1 MTSKEIRQTF
11 LDFFKQK
18 QHQIVASAPMVVKND
33 PTLMFTN
40 AGMNQFKDL
49 FLGNAEIKYPRIADT
64 QKCLRVSGKHNDL
77 EEVGVDTYHHTMFEM
92 LGNWSF
98 GDYFKKEAIEWA
110 WELLVDVYKIDKNR
124 LYFSVFGGDEKDG
137 LSWDEEAYNL
147 WKNILIK
154 NGLTEDKILKC
165 NKKDNFWEMG
175 DTGPCGPCSEI
186 HVDIRSDEEIAKI
199 PGRDLVNNDHP
210 LVIEIWN
217 LVFMEFNRLASGELQ
232 KLPAQ
237 HVDTGM
243 GFERLNM
250 VLQGTKSNYDT
261 DVFTP
266 FIHKISQISGV
277 EYKFSDTKQD
287 IASRVISDHVRAVS
301 FSIADGQLPSNSGA
315 GYVIRRI
322 LRRAIRYG
330 YSFLNQKEAFIYQL
344 VPVLVNQM
352 GDFFPELKSQQELI
366 GKVIKE
372 EEDSFFRTLE
382 KGITRFENYVASAKD
397 KVVGGKFAFEFYDT
411 FGFPIDLTEL
421 MATEIGFKV
430 DMNAFDAELQ
440 LQKDRSRAATKIE
453 TGDWVIVNDG
463 DSTNFVGYDKLETEV
478 SILKYRKVNAKG
490 KEMVQLVFDVTPF
503 YPEGGG
509 QVGDFGT
516 IENES
521 EKIEITDTKKEN
533 NLIVHFA
540 NELPTNLNAK
550 FKAVVSGVRKLTAC
564 NHSATHLLHQ
574 ALREVLGTHVEQKG
588 SLVNADYLRFD
599 FSHFEKVNEEQIKKI
614 EELVNQRIQAG
625 FDLQEFRAIPITE
638 AQEKGAM
645 MLFGEKYGD
654 VVRMIQFGESKE
666 LCGGIHVKNT
676 KEIGLF
682 KIKSE
687 GSVAAGIRRIE
698 ALTNTGASFFLE
710 EKVTY
715 LMSALEDIIFVKDYL
730 SKEIVEKI
738 ENIKNE
744 YWEPI
749 SHIERNY
756 LGSISKDENKTS
768 SDNIEVEISD
778 RFGMILSSLSN
789 AKVPQNII
797 EGINAAKKLYQKEQE
812 QGNKEQAKAIKQELH
827 NKLQVINGVN
837 VIAQKIELS
846 DAAAIKDLAF
856 QLKGEIESL
865 YLVLGAELNG
875 KPNLTIALSD
885 NLQKDKNLHAGNIIR
900 EAAKEMQGGG
910 GGQPFYAT
918 AGGNNVAGLDAAIA
932 KALSFLN

>member
-1 MTSKEIRQTF
+1 MLSKDIRQTF

-18 QHQIVASAPMVVKND
+18 QHQIVASSPMVVKND

-110 WELLVDVYKIDKNR
+110 WELLVDVYKIDKNN
-124 LYFSVFGGDEKDG
+124 LYFTVFEGDKKDG
-137 LSWDEEAYNL
+137 LTWDEEAYNL
-147 WKNILIK
+147 WKNLLEK
-154 NGLTEDKILKC
+154 NGLTENKILKC

-186 HVDIRSDEEIAKI
+186 HVDIRTEEEKAKI
-199 PGRDLVNNDHP
+199 SGRTLVNNDHP
-210 LVIEIWN
+210 QVIEIWN

-243 GFERLNM
+243 GFERLAM

-266 FIHKISQISGV
+266 FIQKISQISGIT
-277 EYKFSDTKQD
+277 YNYSNTKQD
-287 IASRVISDHVRAVS
+287 IAVRVISDHVRAVS
-301 FSIADGQLPSNSGA
+301 FSIADGQLPSNTGA

-330 YSFLNQKEAFIYQL
+330 YSFLNQKQAFIHQL

-372 EEDSFFRTLE
+372 EEESFFRTLE
-382 KGITRFENYVASAKD
+382 KGISRFENYIASAKD
-397 KVVGGKFAFEFYDT
+397 KVVEGKFAFELYDT

-421 MATEIGFKV
+421 MSAENGFKV
-430 DMNAFDAELQ
+430 DMKAFDIELQ
-440 LQKDRSRAATKIE
+440 QQKDRSRAATKIE
-453 TGDWVIVNDG
+453 TGDWVVLRNDETT
-463 DSTNFVGYDKLETEV
+463 DFVGYDKLDAEV
-478 SILKYRKVNAKG
+478 NIIKYRKVNAKG
-490 KEMVQLVFDVTPF
+490 KEMVQLVFDTTPF

-509 QVGDFGT
+509 QVGDVGT
-516 IENES
+516 IENET

-550 FKAVVSGVRKLTAC
+550 FKAVVSGVRKHTAC

-588 SLVNADYLRFD
+588 SLVNTEYLRFD
-599 FSHFEKVNEEQIKKI
+599 FSHFEKVSDEQLRKI
-614 EELVNQRIQAG
+614 EEIVNKRIQQD
-625 FDLQEFRAIPITE
+625 FKLQEHRAIPIIE

-645 MLFGEKYGD
+645 MLFGEKYGE
-654 VVRMIQFGESKE
+654 VVRMIQFGESRE
-666 LCGGIHVKNT
+666 LCGGIHVHNT
-676 KEIGLF
+676 KEIELF

-687 GSVAAGIRRIE
+687 GAIASGIRRIE
-698 ALTNTGASFFLE
+698 ALTSQGAGNWIDRKVKDLDVALDEISFIKE
-710 EKVTY
+710 Y
-715 LMSALEDIIFVKDYL
+715 ISSDIIE
-730 SKEIVEKI
+730 EIK
-738 ENIKNE
+738 NIKNLHYKSICDLPYTLNE
-744 YWEPI
+744 GMDIVGIGESSETGVFDRFRTI
-749 SHIERNY
+749 
-756 LGSISKDENKTS
+756 LGSLIS
-768 SDNIEVEISD
+768 
-778 RFGMILSSLSN
+778 
-789 AKVPQNII
+789 AKVPNDII
-797 EGINAAKKLYQKEQE
+797 DKIKSAKKKLEKGDKQD
-812 QGNKEQAKAIKQELH
+812 NKEQINKIKQELIEKVEIIH
-827 NKLQVINGVN
+827 GVN
-837 VIAQKIELS
+837 VIAQNITLN
-846 DAAAIKDLAF
+846 DASAIKDLAF
-856 QLKGEIESL
+856 QLKAQIENL
-865 YLVLGAELNG
+865 YLVLGAEVNG
-875 KPNLTIALSD
+875 KPNLTIVLSD
-885 NLQKDKNLHAGNIIR
+885 NLLEDKNLHAGNIIR

>member
-1 MTSKEIRQTF
+1 MLSKDIRQTF

-124 LYFSVFGGDEKDG
+124 LYFSVFEGDEKDG
-137 LSWDEEAYNL
+137 TPFDEEAYNL
-147 WKNILIK
+147 WKNLLLK

-210 LVIEIWN
+210 QVIEIWN

-266 FIHKISQISGV
+266 FIQKISQISGI

-287 IASRVISDHVRAVS
+287 IAARVISDHVRAVS

-344 VPVLVNQM
+344 VPILVQQM
-352 GDFFPELKSQQELI
+352 GDFFPELKYQQELI

-382 KGITRFENYVASAKD
+382 KGISRFENYVASAKD
-397 KVVGGKFAFEFYDT
+397 KTIDGKFAFELYDT

-421 MATEIGFKV
+421 MATEIGFEV
-430 DMNAFDAELQ
+430 DMKAFDTELQ
-440 LQKDRSRAATKIE
+440 QQKDRSRAATKIE
-453 TGDWVIVNDG
+453 AGDWVALRADETTEFI
-463 DSTNFVGYDKLETEV
+463 GYDALETEV
-478 SILKYRKVNAKG
+478 YITKYRKVNAKG
-490 KEMVQLVFDVTPF
+490 TEMVQLVFNQTPF

-509 QVGDFGT
+509 QVGDTGF
-516 IENES
+516 IES
-521 EKIEITDTKKEN
+521 ETEKIAILDTKKEN
-533 NLIVHFA
+533 NLIIHFA
-540 NELPTNLNAK
+540 EVLPVISNAN
-550 FKAVVSGVRKLTAC
+550 FKATVTHSARKLTAC
-564 NHSATHLLHQ
+564 NHSSTHLLHQ

-588 SLVNADYLRFD
+588 SLVNAEYLRFD
-599 FSHFEKVNEEQIKKI
+599 FSHFEKMSDDQIKQI
-614 EELVNQRIQAG
+614 EEMVNGRIQEG
-625 FDLQEFRAIPITE
+625 FSLQEHRAIPIAE
-638 AQEKGAM
+638 AQEKGAL
-645 MLFGEKYGD
+645 MLFGEKYGE

-698 ALTNTGASFFLE
+698 ALTDEGAAFWL
-710 EKVTY
+710 K
-715 LMSALEDIIFVKDYL
+715 
-730 SKEIVEKI
+730 EKI
-738 ENIKNE
+738 EIIRNNMISLTGIISEQLSKKLDVLQNSYLNEFSLVSNPKNIDLPK
-744 YWEPI
+744 
-749 SHIERNY
+749 
-756 LGSISKDENKTS
+756 GTSKSE
-768 SDNIEVEISD
+768 IEVINNAIAEFSKIKID
-778 RFGMILSSLSN
+778 SSIIDELN
-789 AKVPQNII
+789 AIKKQLQKQE
-797 EGINAAKKLYQKEQE
+797 EGQS
-812 QGNKEQAKAIKQELH
+812 KEQAKAIKETLH
-827 NKLQVINGVN
+827 GKVEVIHGVN
-837 VIAQKIELS
+837 VIAQKISLNDS
-846 DAAAIKDLAF
+846 AAIKDLAF
-856 QLKGEIESL
+856 QLKGEINNL
-865 YLVLGAELNG
+865 YLVLGAEVNG